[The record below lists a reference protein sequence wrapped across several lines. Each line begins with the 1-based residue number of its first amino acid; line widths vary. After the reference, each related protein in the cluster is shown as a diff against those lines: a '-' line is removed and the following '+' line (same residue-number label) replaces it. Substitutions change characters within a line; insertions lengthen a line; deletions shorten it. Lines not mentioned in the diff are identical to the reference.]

1 VILPVL
7 LLSGLSFLNIPIA
20 IMMLARVIS
29 RAKDHSKRN
38 KRAFFWLFLCFAH
51 YFLQLVVAE
60 APRPDTLT
68 VAQATAGVK
77 SSVCQGLNIAMV
89 DFN

>member
-1 VILPVL
+1 ML

-38 KRAFFWLFLCFAH
+38 KRAFFWLFL
-51 YFLQLVVAE
+51 
-60 APRPDTLT
+60 
-68 VAQATAGVK
+68 
-77 SSVCQGLNIAMV
+77 
-89 DFN
+89 